1 MQPVGIQHAG
11 THELQVVLH
20 VLHELQGEQHTLQP
34 DVQEHTHAEP
44 HGAQV
49 DGTQVLG
56 VHPVGNPPHGVQVGT
71 PQVGTPHTGV
81 QTEGRHVD
89 GVHVDGVHPVGSEP
103 LQVRSGAHGTQG
115 TQGVQGAQKPH
126 MSIQRPHAIPDVT
139 APMAAPSNALSRLPV
154 FIRVSVPLIKGI
166 NSGLPVATAATSRMV
181 FTGSLTA
188 ASTTFAAVSATVPT
202 TSTTAEAAE
211 QTAHTI
217 ASTTPPISAP

>member
-1 MQPVGIQHAG
+1 
-11 THELQVVLH
+11 
-20 VLHELQGEQHTLQP
+20 
-34 DVQEHTHAEP
+34 
-44 HGAQV
+44 
-49 DGTQVLG
+49 VLG

-103 LQVRSGAHGTQG
+103 LQVRSGVQG

-126 MSIQRPHAIPDVT
+126 MSIHRPHATPDVI
-139 APMAAPSNALSRLPV
+139 APTAAPSNALSRLPV

-166 NSGLPVATAATSRMV
+166 NSGLPVAMAATSRMV

-202 TSTTAEAAE
+202 TSETAETAE
-211 QTAHTI
+211 QTAHVI

>member
-11 THELQVVLH
+11 AHELQVVLH
-20 VLHELQGEQHTLQP
+20 VLHALQDEQHTLQP

-56 VHPVGNPPHGVQVGT
+56 VHPVGNPPQDVQAGIT
-71 PQVGTPHTGV
+71 HTGV
-81 QTEGRHVD
+81 QTAGRHVD

-126 MSIQRPHAIPDVT
+126 MSIQRPHVTPDVI
-139 APMAAPSNALSRLPV
+139 APMAAPSSAFSRLPV

-166 NSGLPVATAATSRMV
+166 NSGLPVAMAATSRMV

-217 ASTTPPISAP
+217 ASTIPPISAP

>member
-1 MQPVGIQHAG
+1 M
-11 THELQVVLH
+11 
-20 VLHELQGEQHTLQP
+20 
-34 DVQEHTHAEP
+34 QEHIHDEP

-56 VHPVGNPPHGVQVGT
+56 VHPIGNPPHGIQVSG
-71 PQVGTPHTGV
+71 PHTGV
-81 QTEGRHVD
+81 QTDGKHVD
-89 GVHVDGVHPVGSEP
+89 GRQLDGVHPVGNEP

-115 TQGVQGAQKPH
+115 TQGAQNPH
-126 MSIQRPHAIPDVT
+126 VSIQRPHAIPDVT
-139 APMAAPSNALSRLPV
+139 APMAAPSSALSRLPV
-154 FIRVSVPLIKGI
+154 FIRVSVPLTKGI

-181 FTGSLTA
+181 FAGSLTA

>member
-11 THELQVVLH
+11 AHELQVVLH
-20 VLHELQGEQHTLQP
+20 VLHALQGEQHTLQP
-34 DVQEHTHAEP
+34 NVQEHTHAET

-56 VHPVGNPPHGVQVGT
+56 VHPVGNPPQGVQARI
-71 PQVGTPHTGV
+71 PQVGIPPTGV
-81 QTEGRHVD
+81 QTAGRHVD

-115 TQGVQGAQKPH
+115 TQGVQGEQKPH
-126 MSIQRPHAIPDVT
+126 MSIQRPHATPDVI
-139 APMAAPSNALSRLPV
+139 APMAAPSSAFSRLPV
-154 FIRVSVPLIKGI
+154 CIRVSVPLIKGI
-166 NSGLPVATAATSRMV
+166 NSGLPVAMAATSIMV